1 MLDLIFPSH
10 CKNVAVSSPSHPPL
24 KGKTVYFLTEYI
36 LYVEGSST
44 SVYQVETDGR
54 GLFREVISI
63 GKIASEDETVSYD
76 EEVDL
81 SDRALLIE
89 IASELCYD
97 GITTVVFTGIDK
109 HVTFVHK
116 PDIDVI
122 KTVLIFDV
130 IPPEPPWLLYTMNRL
145 NDIGLFGELELR
157 FTSDVLDLRHFEDP
171 ESRVIFPCYTSGL
184 KGDFLDSIGE
194 IPDEEYFKLV
204 GCEISKRILE
214 EKFSVNDYDFMNI
227 CPLKRKYELPFIVRC
242 CRSEDAGLK
251 KIDGIQGV
259 AVHWGATPL
268 EIVDAVKLLASKL

>member
-1 MLDLIFPSH
+1 MDLIFPSH
-10 CKNVAVSSPSHPPL
+10 CKNVAVSSPSYPLL
-24 KGKTVYFLTEYI
+24 KGKPVYFLTEYL
-36 LYVEGSST
+36 LYVEGIST
-44 SVYQVETDGR
+44 SVYHVETDGV

-63 GKIASEDETVSYD
+63 EQISSKDETVSYD

-97 GITTVVFTGIDK
+97 GLTTVVFTGIDK
-109 HVTFVHK
+109 HITFVHK
-116 PDIDVI
+116 PDLDVI
-122 KTVLIFDV
+122 KTILIFDV
-130 IPPEPPWLLYTMNRL
+130 TPPEPPWLLYTLNRL

-171 ESRVIFPCYTSGL
+171 ESKVIFPCYTSGL

-194 IPDEEYFKLV
+194 ISSDEYVKLV

-214 EKFSVNDYDFMNI
+214 EKFSVKDYDFVNI